1 MTQIIE
7 PAKIKRN
14 IVEEYRQKISMKV
27 SQAASMLNS
36 QLNSHRAENDATAP

>member
-27 SQAASMLNS
+27 SQAASKLNS